1 MYHNKYPDM
10 VNFRRNETEKMGVT
24 IKDIA
29 AVAGVSQ
36 ATVSRVLNG
45 TSYTSDKARK
55 RVMEAVKQT
64 GYSPSVIA
72 SSLSRKRSPTIGV
85 IIPDICNDFFSQ
97 IFYAASKIA
106 ETNDYRLILCNTD
119 DQLKQEADALN
130 DMLAYRVSGI
140 IMTPMSEQAEN
151 NELLLK
157 RVQAAGIPIVF
168 VDREMKN
175 IACDCVFVDNVHSSY
190 EITRL
195 LIQNGHRKIAIIAGP
210 QDTVPG
216 RERMQGYQQALAEA
230 GIVPDPD
237 HIRLADFRNQSSYE
251 ATLNLLA
258 MKNRPTA
265 IFSCN
270 NLMTVGCLRALH
282 SKNVHV
288 PQDIALVGF
297 DEVEMLDILGYPLTV
312 VSRATSEMGR
322 VAMRLLLNRI
332 EHMEENA
339 PCQRVVLQSHLKIAG
354 SEKFPTT

>member
-85 IIPDICNDFFSQ
+85 IIPDICNEFFSQ

-190 EITRL
+190 DCFL
-195 LIQNGHRKIAIIAGP
+195 LG
-210 QDTVPG
+210 
-216 RERMQGYQQALAEA
+216 
-230 GIVPDPD
+230 
-237 HIRLADFRNQSSYE
+237 
-251 ATLNLLA
+251 TL
-258 MKNRPTA
+258 
-265 IFSCN
+265 
-270 NLMTVGCLRALH
+270 
-282 SKNVHV
+282 
-288 PQDIALVGF
+288 
-297 DEVEMLDILGYPLTV
+297 
-312 VSRATSEMGR
+312 
-322 VAMRLLLNRI
+322 
-332 EHMEENA
+332 
-339 PCQRVVLQSHLKIAG
+339 
-354 SEKFPTT
+354 

>member
-1 MYHNKYPDM
+1 
-10 VNFRRNETEKMGVT
+10 MGVT

-45 TSYTSDKARK
+45 TSYTSEKARK
-55 RVMEAVKQT
+55 QVLEAVKQA
-64 GYSPSVIA
+64 GYSPNIIA
-72 SSLSRKRSPTIGV
+72 SSLSKKKSPTIGV
-85 IIPDICNDFFSQ
+85 IIPDICNDFFSH
-97 IFYAASKIA
+97 IFYAASKVA

-119 DQLKQEADALN
+119 DHLEQEADALN

-140 IMTPMSEQAEN
+140 IMTPMSERAGN
-151 NELLLK
+151 NERLLK

-175 IACDCVFVDNVHSSY
+175 ITCDCVFVDNVRSSY

-210 QDTVPG
+210 QDTMPG
-216 RERMQGYQQALAEA
+216 RERMQGYKQALAEA
-230 GIVPDPD
+230 GITPDPE
-237 HIRLADFRNQSSYE
+237 HIRLADFRSQSSYE
-251 ATLNLLA
+251 ATLDLLS
-258 MKNRPTA
+258 MQNRPTA

-270 NLMTVGCLRALH
+270 NLMTIGSLQALR
-282 SKNVHV
+282 SKNVCI
-288 PQDIALVGF
+288 PQDMALVGF

-332 EHMEENA
+332 EHMEED
-339 PCQRVVLQSHLKIAG
+339 PPFQRVVLQSHVKIAG
-354 SEKFPTT
+354 SEKFPQFNTPI